1 MVSCLVFVVRLK
13 IHSFENRMQARR
25 LQQVF
30 AFAALLMLPWPALR
44 PAAQSITFGDLLL
57 LPAIL
62 LNIDYVGKI
71 RGWQIPLLASLPLIV
86 LSQVADPDGSIIG
99 VAQAVYIFGVVLP
112 FGWVAF
118 VNFRPRTLITG
129 FLFSLSVS
137 AIVGGLQLGGFVGQ
151 VGNQSIWALSGGAIR
166 SAGLSISCS
175 GLCLSLS
182 PVFALLLYVPDY
194 RKRMVFLLVLALGL
208 LATLAKS
215 TIFASVGLSYYLFKE
230 PNRRGVLVVAAIV
243 LAMCAGLFAV
253 SPRIRNATSRVFDTV
268 TYRVDKAGFSFYE
281 RTSTL
286 RFSLRYLSR
295 CAIIGM
301 GTEGTTKELQ
311 QHFGNTVHVFHIGM
325 LLIVGFPAAVLQWTG
340 FGMLIVSSVRSGQ
353 KPAAVMLFCHMLALC
368 TMTMLMT
375 SFQYVP
381 FMICASILN
390 YQLRH
395 NEQVATIRQQS
406 ARVAARRRALPATA

>member
-1 MVSCLVFVVRLK
+1 
-13 IHSFENRMQARR
+13 MQTRR

-44 PAAQSITFGDLLL
+44 PTVQSITFGDLLL

-62 LNIDYVGKI
+62 LNIDHVGKI
-71 RGWQIPLLASLPLIV
+71 RGWQIPLLVSLPLIL
-86 LSQVADPDGSIIG
+86 LSQVADPDGSIIS
-99 VAQAVYIFGVVLP
+99 VAQALYIFAVLLP

-118 VNFRPRTLITG
+118 VNFRPRTLIVG
-129 FLFSLSVS
+129 FLLSMSIS
-137 AIVGGLQLGGFVGQ
+137 AMVGGLQLGGFVGQ
-151 VGNQSIWALSGGAIR
+151 VGNQSIWTLSGGAIR

-194 RKRMVFLLVLALGL
+194 RKRMVFLLLLTLGL

-215 TIFASVGLSYYLFKE
+215 AIFAGAGLAYYLLKE
-230 PNRRGVLVVAAIV
+230 PNRRGVLVVGVILA
-243 LAMCAGLFAV
+243 AMCVGLFAT
-253 SPRIRNATSRVFDTV
+253 SSRIRGATTRVYETV
-268 TYRVDKAGFSFYE
+268 TYRVDKAGFSIYE

-286 RFSLRYLSR
+286 RFSLRYLPR

-301 GTEGTTKELQ
+301 GTEGTTRELQ
-311 QHFGNTVHVFHIGM
+311 QHFGNTVHVFHIG
-325 LLIVGFPAAVLQWTG
+325 LVLTAGIPAAVLQWTG
-340 FGMLIVSSVRSGQ
+340 FGMLIVSSFRSGQ
-353 KPAAVMLFCHMLALC
+353 HPAAVMLLCHMLALC

-390 YQLRH
+390 YQLNH
-395 NEQVATIRQQS
+395 NEHVAMVRQKS
-406 ARVAARRRALPATA
+406 AHAAAAARYRTIPAAV

>member
-1 MVSCLVFVVRLK
+1 
-13 IHSFENRMQARR
+13 MQTRR

-44 PAAQSITFGDLLL
+44 PTAQSITFGDLLL

-62 LNIDYVGKI
+62 LNIDHVGKI
-71 RGWQIPLLASLPLIV
+71 RGWQIPLLISLPLIL
-86 LSQVADPDGSIIG
+86 LSQVADPDGSIIS
-99 VAQAVYIFGVVLP
+99 VAQALYIFAIVLP

-118 VNFRPRTLITG
+118 VNFRPRTLIAG
-129 FLFSLSVS
+129 FLISLSIS

-151 VGNQSIWALSGGAIR
+151 VGNQSIWALFGGAIR

-182 PVFALLLYVPDY
+182 PVFALLLYVPDH
-194 RKRMVFLLVLALGL
+194 RKRMLFLLLLSLGL

-215 TIFASVGLSYYLFKE
+215 AIFACAGLGYYLLKE
-230 PNRRGVLVVAAIV
+230 PNRRGVVVVAAI
-243 LAMCAGLFAV
+243 LIAMCAGLFMTSAKL
-253 SPRIRNATSRVFDTV
+253 RNATARVYDTV

-286 RFSLRYLSR
+286 RFSLGYLSR
-295 CAIIGM
+295 CAVIGM
-301 GTEGTTKELQ
+301 GTEGTTKELR
-311 QHFGNTVHVFHIGM
+311 QHFGNTVHVFHIG
-325 LLIVGFPAAVLQWTG
+325 LVLITGFPAAVLQWTG
-340 FGMLIVSSVRSGQ
+340 FGMLIASSFRSGQ
-353 KPAAVMLFCHMLALC
+353 HPAAVMLLCHMLALC

-381 FMICASILN
+381 FMICAAILN
-390 YQLRH
+390 YQLNH
-395 NEQVATIRQQS
+395 NEQVTAIRLQS
-406 ARVAARRRALPATA
+406 ARAAATARRRTIPAAA

>member
-1 MVSCLVFVVRLK
+1 
-13 IHSFENRMQARR
+13 MQTRR
-25 LQQVF
+25 IQQVF

-44 PAAQSITFGDLLL
+44 PTAQSITFGDLLL

-62 LNIDYVGKI
+62 LNIDHVGKI
-71 RGWQIPLLASLPLIV
+71 RGWQIPLLISVPLIL
-86 LSQVADPDGSIIG
+86 LSQVADPDGSIIS
-99 VAQAVYIFGVVLP
+99 VAQALYIFAIVLP

-118 VNFRPRTLITG
+118 VNFRPRTLIAGLLT
-129 FLFSLSVS
+129 SLCIS

-151 VGNQSIWALSGGAIR
+151 VGNQSIWALYGGAIR

-194 RKRMVFLLVLALGL
+194 RKRMLFLLLLSLGL

-215 TIFASVGLSYYLFKE
+215 TIFACAGLAYYLLKE
-230 PNRRGVLVVAAIV
+230 PNRRGVVVVAAI
-243 LAMCAGLFAV
+243 LIAMCAGLFTTSA
-253 SPRIRNATSRVFDTV
+253 RLRNATARVYDTV

-286 RFSLRYLSR
+286 RFSLGYLGR
-295 CAIIGM
+295 CSVIGM
-301 GTEGTTKELQ
+301 GTEGTTKELR

-325 LLIVGFPAAVLQWTG
+325 VLIAGFPAAVLQWTG
-340 FGMLIVSSVRSGQ
+340 FGMLIASSFRSGQ
-353 KPAAVMLFCHMLALC
+353 HPAAIMLLCHMLALC

-390 YQLRH
+390 YQLNY
-395 NEQVATIRQQS
+395 NEQVAAVRLKS
-406 ARVAARRRALPATA
+406 AHAAAARRRAIPAAA

>member
-1 MVSCLVFVVRLK
+1 
-13 IHSFENRMQARR
+13 MQTRR
-25 LQQVF
+25 LQKVF
-30 AFAALLMLPWPALR
+30 ALAALLMLPWPALR

-62 LNIDYVGKI
+62 LNVDQLGRI
-71 RGWQIPLLASLPLIV
+71 RGWQIPLLLSVPFIL
-86 LSQVADPDGSIIG
+86 LSQVVDPDGSIIS
-99 VAQAVYIFGVVLP
+99 VAQTLYIFAIVLP

-118 VNFRPRTLITG
+118 VSFRPRTLVTA
-129 FLFSLSVS
+129 FLTSLCIS

-151 VGNQSIWALSGGAIR
+151 VGNQSIWALYGGAIR

-194 RKRMVFLLVLALGL
+194 RKRMVFLLLLSVGL

-215 TIFASVGLSYYLFKE
+215 AIFAVAGLSYYLLRE
-230 PNRRGVLVVAAIV
+230 PNRRGIFVVGVLLVATVVG
-243 LAMCAGLFAV
+243 LFSTSAGL
-253 SPRIRNATSRVFDTV
+253 RKTTSRVYDTV
-268 TYRVDKAGFSFYE
+268 SYRVDKAGFSYYE

-295 CAIIGM
+295 CSIIGM
-301 GTEGTTKELQ
+301 GTEGTTKELR
-311 QHFGNTVHVFHIGM
+311 QHFGNTVHVFHIG
-325 LLIVGFPAAVLQWTG
+325 LVLIAGFPAAALQWTG
-340 FGMLIVSSVRSGQ
+340 YGMLIASSFRSGQ
-353 KPAAVMLFCHMLALC
+353 HPAAVMLICHMLALC
-368 TMTMLMT
+368 TMTLLLT

-381 FMICASILN
+381 FMICAAVLN

-395 NEQVATIRQQS
+395 DELMAVNRLQS
-406 ARVAARRRALPATA
+406 ARQTAAVRGRATTSAV

>member
-1 MVSCLVFVVRLK
+1 
-13 IHSFENRMQARR
+13 
-25 LQQVF
+25 
-30 AFAALLMLPWPALR
+30 MLPWPALR
-44 PAAQSITFGDLLL
+44 PTAQSITFGDLLL

-62 LNIDYVGKI
+62 LNIDHVGKI
-71 RGWQIPLLASLPLIV
+71 RGWQIPMLVSLPLIL
-86 LSQVADPDGSIIG
+86 LSQVADPDGSIIS
-99 VAQAVYIFGVVLP
+99 VAQALYVFAVVLP

-118 VNFRPRTLITG
+118 VNFRPRTLIAG
-129 FLFSLSVS
+129 FLLSLSIS
-137 AIVGGLQLGGFVGQ
+137 AMVGGLQLGGFIGQ

-182 PVFALLLYVPDY
+182 PAFALLLYVPDY
-194 RKRMVFLLVLALGL
+194 RKRMVFLLLLVLGL
-208 LATLAKS
+208 MATLAKS
-215 TIFASVGLSYYLFKE
+215 AIFAGAGLTYYLLKE
-230 PNRRGVLVVAAIV
+230 PNRRGVLVVGVILA
-243 LAMCAGLFAV
+243 AMCVGLFAT
-253 SPRIRNATSRVFDTV
+253 SSRIRGATTRVYETV

-311 QHFGNTVHVFHIGM
+311 QHFGNTVHVFHIG
-325 LLIVGFPAAVLQWTG
+325 LVLIAGFPAAVLQWTG
-340 FGMLIVSSVRSGQ
+340 IGMLIVSSFRSGQ
-353 KPAAVMLFCHMLALC
+353 RPAAVMLLCHMLALC

-395 NEQVATIRQQS
+395 NEQLATVRLQS
-406 ARVAARRRALPATA
+406 ARAAIAARRRALPAAV

>member
-1 MVSCLVFVVRLK
+1 
-13 IHSFENRMQARR
+13 MQTRR

-30 AFAALLMLPWPALR
+30 AFAALLMLPWTALR
-44 PAAQSITFGDLLL
+44 PTAQSITFGDLLL

-62 LNIDYVGKI
+62 LNIDHVGKI
-71 RGWQIPLLASLPLIV
+71 RGWQIPMLVSLPLIL
-86 LSQVADPDGSIIG
+86 LSQVADPDGSIIS
-99 VAQAVYIFGVVLP
+99 VAQALYIFAILLP

-118 VNFRPRTLITG
+118 VNFRPRTLIAG
-129 FLFSLSVS
+129 FLLSLSISSV
-137 AIVGGLQLGGFVGQ
+137 VGGLQLGGFIGQ
-151 VGNQSIWALSGGAIR
+151 VGSQSIWALYGGAIR

-175 GLCLSLS
+175 GLCLCLS

-194 RKRMVFLLVLALGL
+194 RKRMVFLLLISLGL

-215 TIFASVGLSYYLFKE
+215 AIFATVGLSYYLWKE
-230 PNRRGVLVVAAIV
+230 PNRRGVLVVAAILV
-243 LAMCAGLFAV
+243 AMCCGLFAT
-253 SPRIRNATSRVFDTV
+253 SGRIRNATARVYDTV

-325 LLIVGFPAAVLQWTG
+325 ALTAGFPAAVLQWTG
-340 FGMLIVSSVRSGQ
+340 FGMLIVSSYRCGQ
-353 KPAAVMLFCHMLALC
+353 HPAAVMLLCHMLALC

-395 NEQVATIRQQS
+395 NEQVATQRQHS
-406 ARVAARRRALPATA
+406 ARVAARRRVIPAAA

>member
-1 MVSCLVFVVRLK
+1 
-13 IHSFENRMQARR
+13 MQCSQRANLSMHNRR

-44 PAAQSITFGDLLL
+44 PTAQSITFGDLLL

-62 LNIDYVGKI
+62 LNIDHVGKI
-71 RGWQIPLLASLPLIV
+71 RGWQIPMLVALPLI
-86 LSQVADPDGSIIG
+86 LISQVADPDGSIIS
-99 VAQAVYIFGVVLP
+99 VAQALYIFGVVLP

-118 VNFRPRTLITG
+118 VNFRPRTLIAG
-129 FLFSLSVS
+129 FLLSLSIS
-137 AIVGGLQLGGFVGQ
+137 ALVGGLQLGGFVGQ
-151 VGNQSIWALSGGAIR
+151 IGNQSIWALSGGAIR

-182 PVFALLLYVPDY
+182 PIFALLLYVPDY
-194 RKRMVFLLVLALGL
+194 RKRMVFLLILVLGL

-215 TIFASVGLSYYLFKE
+215 AIFAGAGLTYYLIKE
-230 PNRRGVLVVAAIV
+230 PNRRGVLVVGAV
-243 LAMCAGLFAV
+243 LVAMCVGLFTV
-253 SPRIRNATSRVFDTV
+253 SPKIRSVTNRVYDTV
-268 TYRVDKAGFSFYE
+268 AYRVDKAGFSFYE

-301 GTEGTTKELQ
+301 GTEGTTKELR

-325 LLIVGFPAAVLQWTG
+325 LLICGFPAAALQWTA
-340 FGMLIVSSVRSGQ
+340 FGMLIVSSFRSGQ
-353 KPAAVMLFCHMLALC
+353 HPAAIMLLCHMLALC

-390 YQLRH
+390 FQLRH
-395 NEQVATIRQQS
+395 NEQVATVRMQT
-406 ARVAARRRALPATA
+406 ARAAAASRRRAIPAAA

>member
-1 MVSCLVFVVRLK
+1 
-13 IHSFENRMQARR
+13 MQTRR
-25 LQQVF
+25 LQQFF

-44 PAAQSITFGDLLL
+44 PTAQSITFGDLLL

-62 LNIDYVGKI
+62 LNIDQLGKL
-71 RGWQIPLLASLPLIV
+71 RGWQIPMLVSVPLIL
-86 LSQVADPDGSIIG
+86 LSQVVDPDGSIVS
-99 VAQAVYIFGVVLP
+99 VAQALYIFGIVLP

-118 VNFRPRTLITG
+118 VSFRPRTLVTG
-129 FLFSLSVS
+129 LLISLSIS
-137 AIVGGLQLGGFVGQ
+137 SIVGGLQLGGFVDQ
-151 VGNQSIWALSGGAIR
+151 VGNQSIWALYGGAIR

-194 RKRMVFLLVLALGL
+194 RKRMVFLLLLSVGL

-215 TIFASVGLSYYLFKE
+215 AIFVGAGLAYYLFKE
-230 PNRRGVLVVAAIV
+230 PNRRGILVVGV
-243 LAMCAGLFAV
+243 LLVTMSAGLLSTSA
-253 SPRIRNATSRVFDTV
+253 RLRNATNRVYETV

-286 RFSLRYLSR
+286 RFSLQYLSR
-295 CAIIGM
+295 CSIIGM
-301 GTEGTTKELQ
+301 GTEGTTKELR

-325 LLIVGFPAAVLQWTG
+325 VLIAGFPAAVLQWTA
-340 FGMLIVSSVRSGQ
+340 FGMLIVSCFRSGQ
-353 KPAAVMLFCHMLALC
+353 HPAAIMLLCHLLALC

-390 YQLRH
+390 YQLKH
-395 NEQVATIRQQS
+395 NEQEAVFRLKTARRAAAT
-406 ARVAARRRALPATA
+406 RRRAIPAAA

>member
-1 MVSCLVFVVRLK
+1 
-13 IHSFENRMQARR
+13 MQTRR
-25 LQQVF
+25 LQQIF

-99 VAQAVYIFGVVLP
+99 VAQAIYIFGVVLP

-118 VNFRPRTLITG
+118 VNFRPRTLIAG
-129 FLFSLSVS
+129 FLLSLSLS
-137 AIVGGLQLGGFVGQ
+137 AIVGGLQLGGFIGQ

-194 RKRMVFLLVLALGL
+194 RKRMVFLLVLVLGL

-215 TIFASVGLSYYLFKE
+215 TIFASAGLAYYLFKE

-243 LAMCAGLFAV
+243 LAMCAGLFTV
-253 SPRIRNATSRVFDTV
+253 SPRIRNATSRVYDTV

-325 LLIVGFPAAVLQWTG
+325 VLVVGFPAAVLQWTG
-340 FGMLIVSSVRSGQ
+340 FGMLIVSSFRSGQ

-381 FMICASILN
+381 FVICASILN
-390 YQLRH
+390 YQLRY
-395 NEQVATIRQQS
+395 NEQVATIRQHS
-406 ARVAARRRALPATA
+406 VRTSARRRSLPATA

>member
-1 MVSCLVFVVRLK
+1 
-13 IHSFENRMQARR
+13 MQTRR

-44 PAAQSITFGDLLL
+44 PTAQSITFGDLLL

-62 LNIDYVGKI
+62 LNIDHVGKI
-71 RGWQIPLLASLPLIV
+71 RGWQVPMLVSLPLIL
-86 LSQVADPDGSIIG
+86 LSQVADPDGSIIS
-99 VAQAVYIFGVVLP
+99 VAQALYIFAVVLP

-118 VNFRPRTLITG
+118 VNFRPRTLIAG
-129 FLFSLSVS
+129 FLLSLCISS
-137 AIVGGLQLGGFVGQ
+137 MVGGLQLGGFVGQ

-175 GLCLSLS
+175 GLCLCLS

-194 RKRMVFLLVLALGL
+194 RKRMLFLLLISLGL

-215 TIFASVGLSYYLFKE
+215 AIFASVGLSYYLWKE
-230 PNRRGVLVVAAIV
+230 PNRRGVLVVGAILV
-243 LAMCAGLFAV
+243 AMCCGLFAT
-253 SPRIRNATSRVFDTV
+253 SGRIRNATARVYDTV

-301 GTEGTTKELQ
+301 GTEGTTKELR
-311 QHFGNTVHVFHIGM
+311 QHFGNTVHVFHIG
-325 LLIVGFPAAVLQWTG
+325 LVLIAGFPAAVLQWTG
-340 FGMLIVSSVRSGQ
+340 FGMLIVSSYRSGQ
-353 KPAAVMLFCHMLALC
+353 HPAAVMLLCHMLALC

-381 FMICASILN
+381 FVICASILN

-395 NEQVATIRQQS
+395 NEQVATAKIQS
-406 ARVAARRRALPATA
+406 ARAAAARRRVLPAAA

>member
-1 MVSCLVFVVRLK
+1 
-13 IHSFENRMQARR
+13 MQTRR

-44 PAAQSITFGDLLL
+44 PTAQSITFGDLLL

-71 RGWQIPLLASLPLIV
+71 RGWQIPLLISLPLIL
-86 LSQVADPDGSIIG
+86 LSQVADPDGSIIS
-99 VAQAVYIFGVVLP
+99 VAQALYIFAIVLP

-118 VNFRPRTLITG
+118 VNFRPRTLVAGLLI
-129 FLFSLSVS
+129 SLSIS

-151 VGNQSIWALSGGAIR
+151 VGNQSIWALYGGAIR

-194 RKRMVFLLVLALGL
+194 RKRMLFLLLLSLGL

-215 TIFASVGLSYYLFKE
+215 AIFACAGLGYYLLKE
-230 PNRRGVLVVAAIV
+230 PNRRGVVVVAAI
-243 LAMCAGLFAV
+243 LIAMCAGLFTA
-253 SPRIRNATSRVFDTV
+253 SARLRNATTRVYDTV

-286 RFSLRYLSR
+286 RFSLGYLSR
-295 CAIIGM
+295 CSVIGM
-301 GTEGTTKELQ
+301 GTEGTTKELR

-325 LLIVGFPAAVLQWTG
+325 VLIAGFPAAVLQWTG
-340 FGMLIVSSVRSGQ
+340 FGMLIMSSFRSGQ
-353 KPAAVMLFCHMLALC
+353 HPAAIMLLCHMLALC

-390 YQLRH
+390 YQLNH
-395 NEQVATIRQQS
+395 NEQVAEVRLQS
-406 ARVAARRRALPATA
+406 ARAAARRRALPAAA

>member
-1 MVSCLVFVVRLK
+1 
-13 IHSFENRMQARR
+13 MQTRR

-44 PAAQSITFGDLLL
+44 PTAQSITFGDLLL

-62 LNIDYVGKI
+62 LNIDHVGRI
-71 RGWQIPLLASLPLIV
+71 RGWQIPMLISVPLIL
-86 LSQVADPDGSIIG
+86 LSQVADPDGSIID
-99 VAQAVYIFGVVLP
+99 VAQALYIFAVVLP

-118 VNFRPRTLITG
+118 VSFRPRTLVTG
-129 FLFSLSVS
+129 FLISLSIS
-137 AIVGGLQLGGFVGQ
+137 AAIGGLQLGGFIGQ
-151 VGNQSIWALSGGAIR
+151 VGNQSIWALYGGAIR

-194 RKRMVFLLVLALGL
+194 RKRMVFLFLLSIGL

-215 TIFASVGLSYYLFKE
+215 VIFASVGLVYYLVRE
-230 PNRRGVLVVAAIV
+230 PNRRGVLIVGGVLIAIAV
-243 LAMCAGLFAV
+243 GLF
-253 SPRIRNATSRVFDTV
+253 STSTKLRNTTNKVYETL

-286 RFSLRYLSR
+286 RFSLQYLSR
-295 CAIIGM
+295 CSIIGM
-301 GTEGTTKELQ
+301 GTEGTAKELR

-325 LLIVGFPAAVLQWTG
+325 VLIAGFPAAALQWTS
-340 FGMLIVSSVRSGQ
+340 FGMLIASGFRSGQ
-353 KPAAVMLFCHMLALC
+353 HPVAVMLLCHMLALC

-381 FMICASILN
+381 FMVCAAILN
-390 YQLRH
+390 YQLRYS
-395 NEQVATIRQQS
+395 EQAETKRLQT
-406 ARVAARRRALPATA
+406 ARAAAAARRRIVPSAA

>member
-1 MVSCLVFVVRLK
+1 
-13 IHSFENRMQARR
+13 MQTRR

-44 PAAQSITFGDLLL
+44 PTAQSITFGDLLL

-62 LNIDYVGKI
+62 LNIDHVGKI
-71 RGWQIPLLASLPLIV
+71 RGWQIPLLVSLPLIL
-86 LSQVADPDGSIIG
+86 LSQVADPDGSIIS
-99 VAQAVYIFGVVLP
+99 VAQALYIFAVVLP

-118 VNFRPRTLITG
+118 VNFRPRTLIAG
-129 FLFSLSVS
+129 FLLSMSIS
-137 AIVGGLQLGGFVGQ
+137 AMVGGLQLGGFIGQ

-182 PVFALLLYVPDY
+182 PAFALLLYVPDY
-194 RKRMVFLLVLALGL
+194 RKRMVFLLLLTLGL
-208 LATLAKS
+208 MATLAKS
-215 TIFASVGLSYYLFKE
+215 AIFAGAGLTYYLIKE
-230 PNRRGVLVVAAIV
+230 PNRRGVLVVGVILA
-243 LAMCAGLFAV
+243 AMCVGLFAT
-253 SPRIRNATSRVFDTV
+253 SSRIRGATTRVYETV
-268 TYRVDKAGFSFYE
+268 TYRVDKAGFSIYE

-295 CAIIGM
+295 CSIIGM

-311 QHFGNTVHVFHIGM
+311 QHFGNTVHVFHIG
-325 LLIVGFPAAVLQWTG
+325 LVLIAGFPAAVLQWTG
-340 FGMLIVSSVRSGQ
+340 IGMLIVSSFRSGQ
-353 KPAAVMLFCHMLALC
+353 RPAAVMLMCHMLALC
-368 TMTMLMT
+368 TMTILMT

-395 NEQVATIRQQS
+395 NEQMATVRLQS
-406 ARVAARRRALPATA
+406 ARAANAARRRALPAAI

>member
-1 MVSCLVFVVRLK
+1 
-13 IHSFENRMQARR
+13 MQTRR

-44 PAAQSITFGDLLL
+44 PTAQSITFGDLLL

-71 RGWQIPLLASLPLIV
+71 RGWQIPLLISLPLIL
-86 LSQVADPDGSIIG
+86 LSQVADPDGSIIS
-99 VAQAVYIFGVVLP
+99 VAQALYIFAIVLP

-118 VNFRPRTLITG
+118 VNFRPRTLIAG
-129 FLFSLSVS
+129 FLTSLCIS
-137 AIVGGLQLGGFVGQ
+137 AIVGGLQLGGFIGQ
-151 VGNQSIWALSGGAIR
+151 VGNQSIWALYGGAIR

-194 RKRMVFLLVLALGL
+194 RKRMLFLLLLSLGL

-215 TIFASVGLSYYLFKE
+215 AVFACAGLGYYLLKE
-230 PNRRGVLVVAAIV
+230 PNRRGVVVVAAI
-243 LAMCAGLFAV
+243 LIAMCAGLFTTSA
-253 SPRIRNATSRVFDTV
+253 RLRNATARVYDTV

-286 RFSLRYLSR
+286 RFSLGYLSR
-295 CAIIGM
+295 CAVIGM
-301 GTEGTTKELQ
+301 GTEGTAKELR

-325 LLIVGFPAAVLQWTG
+325 VLIVGFPAAVLQWTG
-340 FGMLIVSSVRSGQ
+340 FGMLIVSSFRSGQ
-353 KPAAVMLFCHMLALC
+353 HPAAIMLLCHMLALC

-390 YQLRH
+390 YQLNH
-395 NEQVATIRQQS
+395 NEQVAAMRLQS
-406 ARVAARRRALPATA
+406 ARAAATRRRAIPAAA

>member
-1 MVSCLVFVVRLK
+1 
-13 IHSFENRMQARR
+13 MQTRR

-44 PAAQSITFGDLLL
+44 PTAQSITFGDLLL

-62 LNIDYVGKI
+62 LNIDHVGKI
-71 RGWQIPLLASLPLIV
+71 RGWQIPLLVSLPLIL
-86 LSQVADPDGSIIG
+86 LSQVADPDGSIIS
-99 VAQAVYIFGVVLP
+99 VAQALYIFAVLLP

-118 VNFRPRTLITG
+118 VNFRPRTLIAG
-129 FLFSLSVS
+129 FLLSMSIS
-137 AIVGGLQLGGFVGQ
+137 AMVGGLQLGGFIGQ

-182 PVFALLLYVPDY
+182 PAFALLLYVPDY
-194 RKRMVFLLVLALGL
+194 RKRMVFLLLLVLGL
-208 LATLAKS
+208 MATLAKS
-215 TIFASVGLSYYLFKE
+215 AIFAGAGLTYYLIKE
-230 PNRRGVLVVAAIV
+230 PNRRGVLVVGVILA
-243 LAMCAGLFAV
+243 AMCVGLFAT
-253 SPRIRNATSRVFDTV
+253 SSRIRGATTRVYETV
-268 TYRVDKAGFSFYE
+268 TYRVDKAGFSIYE

-295 CAIIGM
+295 CSIIGM

-325 LLIVGFPAAVLQWTG
+325 VLIAGFPAAVLQWTG
-340 FGMLIVSSVRSGQ
+340 IGMLIVSSFRSGQ
-353 KPAAVMLFCHMLALC
+353 RPAAVMLMCHMLALC
-368 TMTMLMT
+368 TMTILMT

-395 NEQVATIRQQS
+395 NEQMATVRLQS
-406 ARVAARRRALPATA
+406 ARAANAARRRALPAAV

>member
-129 FLFSLSVS
+129 FLVSLSVS

-208 LATLAKS
+208 LVDVFILMMEGMHEG
-215 TIFASVGLSYYLFKE
+215 IF
-230 PNRRGVLVVAAIV
+230 IQ
-243 LAMCAGLFAV
+243 
-253 SPRIRNATSRVFDTV
+253 RV
-268 TYRVDKAGFSFYE
+268 GFS
-281 RTSTL
+281 RSALWTIK
-286 RFSLRYLSR
+286 RF
-295 CAIIGM
+295 
-301 GTEGTTKELQ
+301 
-311 QHFGNTVHVFHIGM
+311 
-325 LLIVGFPAAVLQWTG
+325 
-340 FGMLIVSSVRSGQ
+340 
-353 KPAAVMLFCHMLALC
+353 
-368 TMTMLMT
+368 
-375 SFQYVP
+375 
-381 FMICASILN
+381 
-390 YQLRH
+390 
-395 NEQVATIRQQS
+395 
-406 ARVAARRRALPATA
+406 ALPAFLVLMFFRARAVLKRPRFRRVSPA

>member
-1 MVSCLVFVVRLK
+1 
-13 IHSFENRMQARR
+13 MQTRR

-44 PAAQSITFGDLLL
+44 PTAQSITYGDLLL

-62 LNIDYVGKI
+62 LNIDHVGKI
-71 RGWQIPLLASLPLIV
+71 RGWQIPLLVSLPLIL
-86 LSQVADPDGSIIG
+86 LSQVADPDGSIIS
-99 VAQAVYIFGVVLP
+99 VAQAIYIFAVLLP

-118 VNFRPRTLITG
+118 ANFRPRTLIAG
-129 FLFSLSVS
+129 FLISLSIS
-137 AIVGGLQLGGFVGQ
+137 AMVGCLQLGGFIGQ

-182 PVFALLLYVPDY
+182 PVFVLLLYVPDY
-194 RKRMVFLLVLALGL
+194 RKRMVFLLLLVLGL
-208 LATLAKS
+208 MATLAKS
-215 TIFASVGLSYYLFKE
+215 SIFAGAGLTYYLLKE
-230 PNRRGVLVVAAIV
+230 PNRRGVLVVGVI
-243 LAMCAGLFAV
+243 LATMCVGLFAT
-253 SPRIRNATSRVFDTV
+253 SSGIRGATTRVYETV
-268 TYRVDKAGFSFYE
+268 AYRVDKAGFSFYE

-295 CAIIGM
+295 CSIIGM
-301 GTEGTTKELQ
+301 GTEGTTRELQ
-311 QHFGNTVHVFHIGM
+311 QHFGNTVHVFHIG
-325 LLIVGFPAAVLQWTG
+325 LVLIAGFPAAVLQWSG
-340 FGMLIVSSVRSGQ
+340 IGMLIVSSFRCGQ
-353 KPAAVMLFCHMLALC
+353 RPAAVMLMCHMLALC
-368 TMTMLMT
+368 TMTILMT

-395 NEQVATIRQQS
+395 NEQVATVRLQS
-406 ARVAARRRALPATA
+406 ARAAIAARRRALPTAV

>member
-1 MVSCLVFVVRLK
+1 
-13 IHSFENRMQARR
+13 MQTRR

-44 PAAQSITFGDLLL
+44 PTVQSITFGDLLL

-62 LNIDYVGKI
+62 LNIDHVGKI
-71 RGWQIPLLASLPLIV
+71 RGWQIPLLVSLPLIL
-86 LSQVADPDGSIIG
+86 LSQVADPDGSIIS
-99 VAQAVYIFGVVLP
+99 VAQALYIFAVLLP

-118 VNFRPRTLITG
+118 VNFRPRTLIVG
-129 FLFSLSVS
+129 FLLSMSVS
-137 AIVGGLQLGGFVGQ
+137 AVVGGLQLGGFVGQ
-151 VGNQSIWALSGGAIR
+151 VGNQSIWTLSGGAIR
-166 SAGLSISCS
+166 SAGLCISCS

-194 RKRMVFLLVLALGL
+194 RKRMVFLLLLTLGL

-215 TIFASVGLSYYLFKE
+215 AVFAGAGLAYYLLKE
-230 PNRRGVLVVAAIV
+230 PNRRGVLVVAA
-243 LAMCAGLFAV
+243 LLAAMCIGLFAT
-253 SPRIRNATSRVFDTV
+253 SSRIRGATSRVYDTV

-325 LLIVGFPAAVLQWTG
+325 VLIAGFPAAVLQWTG
-340 FGMLIVSSVRSGQ
+340 IGMLIVSSFRSGQ
-353 KPAAVMLFCHMLALC
+353 RPAAVMLLCHMLALC

-395 NEQVATIRQQS
+395 NEQVATIRLQS
-406 ARVAARRRALPATA
+406 ARATATAKKLTLPAAA